1 MAPPRRPRP
10 PPPTHDELVQRAGS
24 WLRAHGC
31 TVVLL
36 EPFTVR
42 SHEQPDALG
51 FRLGWWSIAIECKTS
66 RDDFLRDKRKISR
79 LNDTSVGQERY
90 YLTPPKLLTPSELP
104 EGWGLLEVHPTIVR
118 VVKHP
123 WPSRHERPP
132 FNPQRSAYE
141 LLLLVEQLER
151 WVVGRSVSFFPPL
164 VSPVAA
170 AAAASAL
177 ASTAAAE
184 VASTAAPAVA
194 APEAPAVAPPAAE
207 AAAEE
212 VAAVAAT
219 RGG

>member
-1 MAPPRRPRP
+1 MGRPSRPASP
-10 PPPTHDELVQRAGS
+10 PPSHAELVQRAGS
-24 WLRAHGC
+24 WLRARGC
-31 TVVLL
+31 SVVLL
-36 EPFTVR
+36 EPFSVR

-66 RDDFLRDKRKISR
+66 RSDFLRDKTKIVR
-79 LNDTSVGQERY
+79 INDISVGQERY
-90 YLTPPKLLTPSELP
+90 YLTPPKLLKPTELP

-118 VVKHP
+118 VVKRP
-123 WPSRHERPP
+123 YPNRHERPP
-132 FNPQRSAYE
+132 FNPQRSSYE

-164 VSPVAA
+164 VSPVTA

-177 ASTAAAE
+177 AAAAAE
-184 VASTAAPAVA
+184 IAPSAIAAAETSAVA
-194 APEAPAVAPPAAE
+194 ASATE

-212 VAAVAAT
+212 VTAIAAAG